1 MEEPQAN
8 INAVRVLLGEMV
20 DLCGPGEGRAA
31 IYDLLERNI
40 DVELKELCRLW
51 DELNNLP
58 SLAADKPLKA
68 VKE

>member
-1 MEEPQAN
+1 MTRTIQSDCAFEIYRSIVSDMEEPQAN

-40 DVELKELCRLW
+40 DVELKELCRL
-51 DELNNLP
+51 
-58 SLAADKPLKA
+58 
-68 VKE
+68 